1 MRAHLVPVRYG
12 PAFVVIVFCCLNRQD
27 WDNMERMWQQCLF
40 KYLRCEPEEHHV
52 MLTEPPLN
60 TPENR

>member
-1 MRAHLVPVRYG
+1 MGQNVT
-12 PAFVVIVFCCLNRQD
+12 QD

-60 TPENR
+60 TPENRLEHSKGMRR